1 MIIIC
6 GFEEVIF
13 HLISS
18 DNGVTYVNVKMSVF
32 YVNEINVMVKLPS
45 HFVNVLKKYS
55 LGIFQSIFRLRMKAA
70 INILIAL

>member
-1 MIIIC
+1 MIVIC

-18 DNGVTYVNVKMSVF
+18 DNDVTYVNVKTSVF

-55 LGIFQSIFRLRMKAA
+55 VGVFESIFRLRMKAA
-70 INILIAL
+70 MNILIAL

>member
-55 LGIFQSIFRLRMKAA
+55 LGIFESIFRLRLKAA

>member
-55 LGIFQSIFRLRMKAA
+55 LGIFESIFRLRMKAA

>member
-32 YVNEINVMVKLPS
+32 CVNEINVMVKLPS

-55 LGIFQSIFRLRMKAA
+55 DGIFESIFRLRMKAA

>member
-45 HFVNVLKKYS
+45 HIVNVLKKYS
-55 LGIFQSIFRLRMKAA
+55 LGIFESIFRLRMKAA

>member
-1 MIIIC
+1 MIVIC

-13 HLISS
+13 PLISS
-18 DNGVTYVNVKMSVF
+18 DNDVTYVNVKTSVF

-55 LGIFQSIFRLRMKAA
+55 VGVFESIFRLRMKAA
-70 INILIAL
+70 MNILIAL

>member
-55 LGIFQSIFRLRMKAA
+55 VGIFESIFRLRMKAA